1 MPSLPCFWC
10 LSGAETAI
18 YITVFTPN
26 VFPSNE
32 LPLVLKVLSDALTI
46 VRQVTATGDGVIPTG
61 SFSFSKYSIDCQ
73 ASNANNHQLT
83 WGVMGAAIEAL
94 ANFMTLYGFGAARF
108 GIYDG
113 DNLVGQ
119 GVFQPT

>member
-1 MPSLPCFWC
+1 M
-10 LSGAETAI
+10 
-18 YITVFTPN
+18 FTTN

-32 LPLVLKVLSDALTI
+32 VSLVLKVLSDALAV
-46 VRQVTATGDGVIPTG
+46 VRQAVAVGGDSVIPSG
-61 SFSFSKYSIDCQ
+61 SFSFSKYSINCQ